1 MQTTK
6 LIKWRRY
13 VGKIHVSRYVLLP
26 KEYMEAVG
34 LDKDDAVD
42 LIFMPEDGSLILRPV
57 PLEEGENDGR

>member
-13 VGKIHVSRYVLLP
+13 IGKIHVSRYVLLP

-42 LIFMPEDGSLILRPV
+42 LIFMPEDGTLVLRPV
-57 PLEEGENDGR
+57 PEEETQ